1 MPTNHSDSQSPI
13 CPRPHPFSQ
22 PREKCG
28 NFSASIVSS
37 SIRPEI
43 LFGVYLVYVARKG
56 AFLIDLGKT
65 GPHDGVGGGVL

>member
-1 MPTNHSDSQSPI
+1 MPTNHSDPQSPI
-13 CPRPHPFSQ
+13 RPPHPFSQ
-22 PREKCG
+22 PREKSV

-65 GPHDGVGGGVL
+65 RPPDGGGGVL

>member
-1 MPTNHSDSQSPI
+1 MNS
-13 CPRPHPFSQ
+13 
-22 PREKCG
+22 
-28 NFSASIVSS
+28 SASIVSS

-65 GPHDGVGGGVL
+65 GPHDGGGGNHDFEICVLT